1 MINIEPR
8 SSHIWLNTR
17 LYLVNMALSDLV
29 MCITALPVTP
39 LYAFTGYWAF
49 GEAACRVLPA
59 SQVNTFTTQPQL

>member
-17 LYLVNMALSDLV
+17 LYLVNMAISDLV

-49 GEAACRVLPA
+49 G
-59 SQVNTFTTQPQL
+59 